1 MSTNT
6 SHLEKQVQ
14 LLNQQYEAALERGE
28 EFSVLREIK
37 DRLHQ
42 LKDQIAA
49 NGNGQASQQLAGDN
63 SE

>member
-42 LKDQIAA
+42 LKDQITA
-49 NGNGQASQQLAGDN
+49 NGNGQSPQQPAADN

>member
-1 MSTNT
+1 MSTST
-6 SHLEKQVQ
+6 TDLEKQIQ

-28 EFSVLREIK
+28 EFSVLRELK

-49 NGNGQASQQLAGDN
+49 NGNGHSPTENDAIAKR
-63 SE
+63 

>member
-1 MSTNT
+1 MSTST
-6 SHLEKQVQ
+6 TDLEKQIQ

-28 EFSVLREIK
+28 EFSVLRELK

-49 NGNGQASQQLAGDN
+49 NGNGHSPTENEAIDKR
-63 SE
+63 